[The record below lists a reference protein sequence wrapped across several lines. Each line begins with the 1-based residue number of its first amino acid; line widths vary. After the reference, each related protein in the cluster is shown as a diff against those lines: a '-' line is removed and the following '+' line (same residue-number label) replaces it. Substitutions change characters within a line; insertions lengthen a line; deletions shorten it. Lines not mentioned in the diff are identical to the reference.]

1 MFEQVVAATHL
12 IATPATLSVML
23 LGIAL
28 GVFFGIMP
36 GIGGLTA
43 LALLLP
49 FIYDMDVTTGL
60 CFLVATH
67 AAIDAGGVVTSI
79 MMGIPG
85 SPANAAVI
93 EDGFALRK
101 EGRGLYAVGA
111 ALTASVAGGL
121 FSAALLVVLLPVLQ
135 TVVLSFGSP
144 EIFLIVLTGLTYVAV
159 LGRGSTVKA
168 FVAVGVGVFL
178 SSVGYQ
184 RITGE
189 PRLWFGIEYLLDGVR
204 LIPLVL
210 GLFAVPE
217 IVNLL
222 VAKKNISDEN
232 EHRESL
238 RQMWPGAMEV
248 VKRPLLLIKSS
259 VIGMVIGIIPG
270 VGGETAPFLA
280 YASAKRTSD
289 ERIVGVIAPES
300 SNNAKEGGALVPTLA
315 LGIPGSAGMAILMSG
330 FLILGIDPGPKFIN
344 QHMDIA
350 LGLVFTLAITNVIS
364 ALMVLP
370 LASYVAKIIRIQGVI
385 LAPVLS
391 ALVIFGTYASNH
403 NLYDV
408 AALFVCGLM
417 GIGMQR
423 FSFSRP
429 ILILG
434 FILAPIIETYLH
446 ISIQAYGMQMFTRPI
461 FLVLLVLLVLSC
473 IGLRKKRN

>member
-1 MFEQVVAATHL
+1 MIEQVVAATHL

-23 LGIAL
+23 LGIVL

-49 FIYDMDVTTGL
+49 FIYDMNPATGL

-67 AAIDAGGVVTSI
+67 AAVDAGGVVTSI
-79 MMGIPG
+79 MLGIPG

-93 EDGFALRK
+93 EDGFALRR

-159 LGRGSTVKA
+159 LGRGSTLKA
-168 FVAVGVGVFL
+168 FVAVALGVFL
-178 SSVGYQ
+178 SSIGYQ

-189 PRLWFGIEYLLDGVR
+189 PRLWFGVEYLLDGVR

-217 IVNLL
+217 ILNLF
-222 VAKKNISDEN
+222 ASKKRIDDTDNR
-232 EHRESL
+232 RESIF
-238 RQMWPGAMEV
+238 QMWAGAREV
-248 VKRPLLLIKSS
+248 FKRPLLLVKSS
-259 VIGMVIGIIPG
+259 VIGMVVGIIPG

-280 YASAKRTSD
+280 YASAKKSSN

-330 FLILGIDPGPKFIN
+330 FLILGINPGPKFIN

-350 LGLVFTLAITNVIS
+350 LGLVFTLAITNVVS
-364 ALMVLP
+364 ALVVIP
-370 LASYVAKIIRIQGVI
+370 LAAYVAKIIRIQAVI
-385 LAPVLS
+385 LAPALS
-391 ALVIFGTYASNH
+391 ALVIFGTYASSH
-403 NLYDV
+403 NPYDV
-408 AALFVCGLM
+408 AALFACGLL

-429 ILILG
+429 ILILS

-446 ISIQAYGMQMFTRPI
+446 ISIQAYGLGMFARPI
-461 FLVLLVLLVLSC
+461 FLVLLVVLVLSG
-473 IGLRKKRN
+473 IGLKKK

>member
-1 MFEQVVAATHL
+1 
-12 IATPATLSVML
+12 
-23 LGIAL
+23 
-28 GVFFGIMP
+28 
-36 GIGGLTA
+36 
-43 LALLLP
+43 
-49 FIYDMDVTTGL
+49 
-60 CFLVATH
+60 
-67 AAIDAGGVVTSI
+67 
-79 MMGIPG
+79 
-85 SPANAAVI
+85 
-93 EDGFALRK
+93 
-101 EGRGLYAVGA
+101 
-111 ALTASVAGGL
+111 
-121 FSAALLVVLLPVLQ
+121 
-135 TVVLSFGSP
+135 
-144 EIFLIVLTGLTYVAV
+144 
-159 LGRGSTVKA
+159 
-168 FVAVGVGVFL
+168 
-178 SSVGYQ
+178 
-184 RITGE
+184 
-189 PRLWFGIEYLLDGVR
+189 
-204 LIPLVL
+204 
-210 GLFAVPE
+210 
-217 IVNLL
+217 
-222 VAKKNISDEN
+222 
-232 EHRESL
+232 
-238 RQMWPGAMEV
+238 
-248 VKRPLLLIKSS
+248 
-259 VIGMVIGIIPG
+259 VIGIIPG